1 MCVVL
6 IQLRKQTIVCDFL
19 IINSTKIIL
28 IFHDFN
34 KFLMKYLANAKKKI
48 LEFPN
53 NYSQNKFE
61 QIWKVS
67 SNSRIC
73 LSFSKLCVYTH
84 TYKQL
89 GSSIHT
95 SPLG

>member
-1 MCVVL
+1 
-6 IQLRKQTIVCDFL
+6 
-19 IINSTKIIL
+19 
-28 IFHDFN
+28 
-34 KFLMKYLANAKKKI
+34 MKYLANAKKKII

-73 LSFSKLCVYTH
+73 LSFLSDVCIPTRINN
-84 TYKQL
+84 L
-89 GSSIHT
+89 GAQSAQV
-95 SPLG
+95 PLGRIYFLRVTSIII

>member
-34 KFLMKYLANAKKKI
+34 KFLMKYLANAKKKKSWSFLI
-48 LEFPN
+48 ITHRINL
-53 NYSQNKFE
+53 NKYG
-61 QIWKVS
+61 K
-67 SNSRIC
+67 
-73 LSFSKLCVYTH
+73 
-84 TYKQL
+84 
-89 GSSIHT
+89 
-95 SPLG
+95 